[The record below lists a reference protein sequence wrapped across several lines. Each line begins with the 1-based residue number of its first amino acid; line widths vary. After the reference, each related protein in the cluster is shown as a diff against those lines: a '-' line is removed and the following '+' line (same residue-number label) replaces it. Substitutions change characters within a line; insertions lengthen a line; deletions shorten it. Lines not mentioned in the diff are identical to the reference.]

1 MNVQQESYAQQM
13 RQGLRVCMSSSNKRA
28 DQQSNS
34 TVSVSTC
41 VPRRANL
48 GLGQTVFGM
57 LRIAKVTHLDQGS
70 LAVV

>member
-1 MNVQQESYAQQM
+1 M
-13 RQGLRVCMSSSNKRA
+13 RQGLHILHVHVIITPYFTLPYKKGA
-28 DQQSNS
+28 DQQSDS
-34 TVSVSTC
+34 MVSICTC

-48 GLGQTVFGM
+48 GLRQTVFGM